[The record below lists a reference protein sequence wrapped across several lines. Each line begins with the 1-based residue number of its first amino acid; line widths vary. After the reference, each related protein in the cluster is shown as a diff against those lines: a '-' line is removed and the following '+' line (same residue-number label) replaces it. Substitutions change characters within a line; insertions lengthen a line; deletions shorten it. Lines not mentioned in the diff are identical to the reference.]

1 MQMNSIKTLTGYIIA
16 VIYFLIAIIVIIAS
30 IKSPI
35 LPIVIVSSLI
45 IGVVLWFFYIW
56 LVKYF

>member
-1 MQMNSIKTLTGYIIA
+1 MNSIKTLTGYIIA